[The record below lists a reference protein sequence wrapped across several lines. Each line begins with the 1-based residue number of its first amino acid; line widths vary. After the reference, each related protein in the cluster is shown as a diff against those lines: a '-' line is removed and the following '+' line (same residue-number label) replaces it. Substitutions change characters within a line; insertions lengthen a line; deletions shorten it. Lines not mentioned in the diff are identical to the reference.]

1 MARGDIKYLPMAKL
15 LPQRASF
22 KTAAVVVVMASLLL
36 FGMIAG
42 YSLFV
47 LHSVVAQAKKENL
60 AADRAQASVGVLF
73 IADHQYNLMNRLAA
87 VASRPS
93 FARLLNRGQVS
104 ELEAYL
110 VSLAGRSEE
119 IQSALV
125 TDPQGRVILEA
136 PAVRISGSPDL
147 VLPTGEERDPA
158 GPWVSEVKKTSH
170 GRLLATLGV
179 PIPGPRGKVAGYL
192 AVRQSTTPWRSFFS
206 HLSARPGRSY
216 YLFDRKGGLL
226 AAGPRPSERLTR
238 LAMELR
244 RELGDRNI
252 PLSRLATAHGGERVF
267 VSAAPVAGL
276 GWVLVVAQPYDQA
289 MAQAEALSRQIYLFL
304 ALLAAGITLGTLLL
318 LSLYRA
324 QQSVLERTGEEAR
337 RLESEVAKRTAEL
350 RLANDRLRT
359 LFRDL
364 PDMIYEVDADGKITL
379 VNRAVT
385 RLLGYEPWEMVGRPR
400 REFVFPEDVHKF
412 DDERARAEEGEKMN
426 VMAVRHLTKDGQT
439 RWLSVH
445 SRGVFDHEG
454 RPVGRRGVARDVT
467 QQVLA
472 ERRVHELSR
481 RLIGAQED
489 ERKRLAQD
497 LHDEMG
503 QMLSALKI
511 GLQSEAARQGGGSE
525 MERLIRL
532 TQKVMDR
539 VRALAYN
546 LRPAILDSFGL
557 AAAARDLC
565 EALSE
570 AGLLSVEIETGELPR
585 DLPPEVSLSVYR
597 CLQEALN
604 NVVRHSRS
612 GWARVELTSS
622 EGALHLKIEDH
633 GRGFDVQAALESP
646 SRSLG
651 LMGMRER
658 LSLLGG
664 KLEITSSD
672 KGTTLMVEVPLEEG
686 HA

>member
-1 MARGDIKYLPMAKL
+1 MAKL
-15 LPQRASF
+15 LPQRASL
-22 KTAAVVVVMASLLL
+22 KTAATVVVVASLLL
-36 FGMIAG
+36 FGLIAG

-47 LHSVVAQAKKENL
+47 LHSVVQQAEEENL
-60 AADRAQASVGVLF
+60 AADRAQASLGVLF
-73 IADHQYNLMNRLAA
+73 IADHQHSLFNRLAT

-93 FARLLNRGQVS
+93 FSRLLNRGEAP
-104 ELEAYL
+104 ELRAYL
-110 VSLAGRSEE
+110 ASLAGQYGEL
-119 IQSALV
+119 QSAML
-125 TDPQGRVILEA
+125 TGPRGRVLIEA
-136 PAVRISGSPDL
+136 PDSRLKGSPEV
-147 VLPTGEERDPA
+147 VLPGGEARDPMQ
-158 GPWVSEVKKTSH
+158 PWVSGAQKAH
-170 GRLLATLGV
+170 DGRLLVTLGV
-179 PIPGPRGKVAGYL
+179 PIPGPRGKVSGYL
-192 AVRQSTTPWRSFFS
+192 AVRQSNEPWRNFLS

-216 YLFDRKGGLL
+216 YLFDGHGGLL
-226 AAGPRPSERLTR
+226 ASGPQSFQR
-238 LAMELR
+238 LASLAVELR
-244 RELGDRNI
+244 RELGRRPG
-252 PLSRLATAHGGERVF
+252 PLSRIATMTGGGEAF
-267 VSAAPVAGL
+267 ISASAVAGL

-289 MAQAEALSRQIYLFL
+289 MAQAQALSRQVYLFL
-304 ALLAAGITLGTLLL
+304 VLLAGGITFGTLLL

-324 QQSVLERTGEEAR
+324 QQTVLERTGQEAR

-364 PDMIYEVDADGKITL
+364 PDMVYEVDAEGKMTL

-385 RLLGYEPWEMVGRPR
+385 RLLGYEPQEMVGRLR
-400 REFVFPEDVHKF
+400 RDFVLHDDLDKF
-412 DDERARAEEGEKMN
+412 DEERLRAERGEKMSIL
-426 VMAVRHLTKDGQT
+426 ALRHLTKDGQT

-445 SRGVFDHEG
+445 SRGVFGPQGHL
-454 RPVGRRGVARDVT
+454 VGRRGVARDVT

-472 ERRVHELSR
+472 ERQVRELSR

-503 QMLSALKI
+503 QLLSALKI
-511 GLQSEAARQGGGSE
+511 GLQGEATRRGGGPE

-570 AGLLSVEIETGELPR
+570 AGLLQVETDIDELPL
-585 DLPPEVSLSVYR
+585 DLAPEVSLSIYR

-612 GWARVELTSS
+612 GWAKVELHMGEETLRMVVS
-622 EGALHLKIEDH
+622 DH
-633 GRGFDVQAALESP
+633 GRGFDVEAILEGGGAG
-646 SRSLG
+646 RSLG
-651 LMGMRER
+651 LLGIRER
-658 LSLLGG
+658 MNLLGG
-664 KLEITSSD
+664 RMDLTSSD
-672 KGTTLMVEVPLEEG
+672 QGTRLVVEVPLEEA

>member
-1 MARGDIKYLPMAKL
+1 MAKL

-22 KTAAVVVVMASLLL
+22 KTAAVVVVVASMLL
-36 FGMIAG
+36 FGLIAA

-47 LHSVVAQAKKENL
+47 LHSVVQQAEEENL
-60 AADRAQASVGVLF
+60 AADRAQASLGVLF
-73 IADHQYNLMNRLAA
+73 IADHQHSLFTRLAA

-93 FARLLNRGQVS
+93 FGRLLTSGEAP
-104 ELEAYL
+104 ELRAYL
-110 VSLAGRSEE
+110 NSLAGQYEE
-119 IQSALV
+119 LRTALV
-125 TDPQGRVILEA
+125 TDPHGRILMEA
-136 PAVRISGSPDL
+136 PAARVKGSPDL
-147 VLPTGEERDPA
+147 VLPMGEARAPDQ
-158 GPWVSEVKKTSH
+158 PWVSGAQKTSD
-170 GRLLATLGV
+170 GRLLVTLGV
-179 PIPGPRGKVAGYL
+179 PIPGPRGSVLGYL
-192 AVRQSTTPWRSFFS
+192 AVRQTNEPWRNFLS

-216 YLFDRKGGLL
+216 YLFDNQGGLL
-226 AAGPRPSERLTR
+226 ASGPQASAR
-238 LAMELR
+238 LARLAEELR
-244 RELGDRNI
+244 RELGSRPG
-252 PLSRLATAHGGERVF
+252 PLSRMAAMAWGGEAF
-267 VSAAPVAGL
+267 VSASAVSGL
-276 GWVLVVAQPYDQA
+276 GWVLVVAQPYEQA
-289 MAQAEALSRQIYLFL
+289 MAQALALSRQVYLFL
-304 ALLAAGITLGTLLL
+304 ALLAAGITFGTLLL

-324 QQSVLERTGEEAR
+324 QQTVLERTDQEAR

-364 PDMIYEVDADGKITL
+364 PDMIYEVDAEGKLTL

-385 RLLGYEPWEMVGRPR
+385 RLLGYEPREMVGRLR
-400 REFVFPEDVHKF
+400 REFVLSDDLDKF
-412 DDERARAEEGEKMN
+412 DEERLRAERGEKMN
-426 VMAVRHLTKDGQT
+426 MMALRHVTKDGQT

-445 SRGVFDHEG
+445 SRGVFDPQGHL
-454 RPVGRRGVARDVT
+454 VGRRGVARDVT

-472 ERRVHELSR
+472 ERQVRELSR

-503 QMLSALKI
+503 QLLSALKI
-511 GLQSEAARQGGGSE
+511 GLQGEAARRGGGPE
-525 MERLIRL
+525 MDRLIRL

-570 AGLLSVEIETGELPR
+570 AGLLQVETEIQEVPL
-585 DLPPEVSLSVYR
+585 DLAPEVSLSIYR

-612 GWARVELTSS
+612 GWAKVELAM
-622 EGALHLKIEDH
+622 EGNLIRMAVSDR
-633 GRGFDVQAALESP
+633 GRGFDVEAVLEDGGAG
-646 SRSLG
+646 RSLG
-651 LMGMRER
+651 LLGIRER
-658 LSLLGG
+658 MNLLGG
-664 KLEITSSD
+664 HLELTSSPQ
-672 KGTTLMVEVPLEEG
+672 GTRLVVEVPLEEA